1 MNYRTDLILGEAF
14 CIFFHFPASGLAV
27 LTGLHFYTFSP
38 PRELNLPK
46 AQCWSRGNINFDLR
60 SILPALHNHWLLLVI
75 CFCGPFVDGA
85 QHTDN
90 DQKRSYQFDV
100 IDQ

>member
-27 LTGLHFYTFSP
+27 LTGLQFYTFSP
-38 PRELNLPK
+38 PRENCPK
-46 AQCWSRGNINFDLR
+46 HSVGAEGAFGLR

>member
-1 MNYRTDLILGEAF
+1 MTLKTWRLHTKPYKLGQNAFPNIPHMNYRTDLILGEAF

-46 AQCWSRGNINFDLR
+46 AQCWSRGNI
-60 SILPALHNHWLLLVI
+60 
-75 CFCGPFVDGA
+75 
-85 QHTDN
+85 
-90 DQKRSYQFDV
+90 
-100 IDQ
+100 

>member
-27 LTGLHFYTFSP
+27 LLMVCIFIRFHLHVNETSP
-38 PRELNLPK
+38 KHSVGAEG
-46 AQCWSRGNINFDLR
+46 AFDLR